1 MIPKLLAIS
10 GPLRGSEFP
19 LQSGEFAIGR
29 ESSNAIWLEHSSV
42 SARNCAVRVEE
53 GRYILSDIDSRNGT
67 FVNNVPV
74 KERELE
80 NGDEVRIGEYVFLFL
95 AREPVAAPASAA
107 PIDES
112 KLLTRSIVLKPED
125 SRYLT
130 PAKLASE
137 LGQESAGR
145 T

>member
-42 SARNCAVRVEE
+42 SRRHCAVRVEE

-107 PIDES
+107 SPASSVTIAS
-112 KLLTRSIVLKPED
+112 ATRA
-125 SRYLT
+125 
-130 PAKLASE
+130 PAFMPSFNKGVPAASP
-137 LGQESAGR
+137 
-145 T
+145 TT